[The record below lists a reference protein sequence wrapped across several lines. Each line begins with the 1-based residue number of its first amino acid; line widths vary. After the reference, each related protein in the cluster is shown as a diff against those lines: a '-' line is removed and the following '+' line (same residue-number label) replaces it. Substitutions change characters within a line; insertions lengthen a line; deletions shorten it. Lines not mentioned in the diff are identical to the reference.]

1 MGVGSLTGAVL
12 AKKTETSGYDY
23 YVESAQ
29 TASMQDKITYYK
41 KAIALN
47 PGSGRCMAWFGERCG
62 GR

>member
-41 KAIALN
+41 KALALN
-47 PGSGRCMAWFGERCG
+47 P
-62 GR
+62 